1 MTRRPKA
8 VDLFFMNAHES
19 EKSVDAIRKQGCLL
33 GAFLGDALAM
43 PVHWY
48 YDRAALLRDYGRV
61 VDLVAPKSP
70 HADSI
75 LWRSSYAAPNAKGE
89 ILHEQAQYWGR
100 RGVHYHQFL
109 PAGGNTLN
117 MQLALALLTM
127 LQEHKGYD
135 RAAYLRLYI
144 DFMTTP
150 GRHRDTYVEE
160 CHRNF
165 FTKYARGKKPEDCGA
180 EDIHIGGLAHV
191 PVLATWYAGDEA
203 AALEAV
209 REHVRVT
216 HQGELVETAARDLT
230 KMLVAILN
238 GGGVRESIEQFGNGW
253 VGRKKL
259 EAWAAR
265 PDEEVIGS
273 ILSPACYLQDSF
285 PASLFLAWKY
295 ATGIES
301 ALIANT
307 NLGGDNCHR
316 GIVVGALVGAGGAPI
331 PERWVTNLC
340 CHELLKSM
348 QPSF

>member
-1 MTRRPKA
+1 M
-8 VDLFFMNAHES
+8 MNEM
-19 EKSVDAIRKQGCLL
+19 RQRGCLL

-48 YDRAALLRDYGRV
+48 YDRGALARDYGRV
-61 VDLVAPKSP
+61 TDLVAPKNP

-89 ILHEQAQYWGR
+89 ILHEQAQYWGQ

-109 PAGGNTLN
+109 RAGENTLN
-117 MQLALALLTM
+117 MQLALELLGS
-127 LQEHKGYD
+127 LRACGGYD
-135 RAAYLRLYI
+135 RADYMRRYV
-144 DFMTTP
+144 DFLTIP
-150 GRHRDTYVEE
+150 GRHRDTYLEE

-165 FTKYARGKKPEDCGA
+165 FTKYARGKKPEDCGG

-191 PVLATWYAGDEA
+191 PVLAVWYADDEA
-203 AALEAV
+203 AALAAV

-216 HQGELVETAARDLT
+216 HRGEAVETAARDLT
-230 KMLVAILN
+230 KMLMAILH
-238 GGGVRESIEQFGNGW
+238 GASVRESIEKFGNGW

-265 PDEEVIGS
+265 PDEEVVGG
-273 ILSPACYLQDSF
+273 ILSPACYLEDSF

-295 ATGIES
+295 ADDLET
-301 ALIANT
+301 ALVANT

-316 GIVVGALVGAGGAPI
+316 GIVVGALVGAGGAPG
-331 PERWVTNLC
+331 PERWERALLC
-340 CHELLKSM
+340 RESLA
-348 QPSF
+348 

>member
-1 MTRRPKA
+1 MSLP
-8 VDLFFMNAHES
+8 DE
-19 EKSVDAIRKQGCLL
+19 RKIGCLL

-48 YDRAALLRDYGRV
+48 YDRAALARDYGTIT
-61 VDLVAPKSP
+61 DLVAPKNP

-89 ILHEQAQYWGR
+89 ILHDQAKYWGQ

-109 PAGGNTLN
+109 RAGENTLN
-117 MQLALALLTM
+117 MQLALELLAS
-127 LQEHKGYD
+127 LRERGGYD
-135 RAAYLRLYI
+135 REDYARRYI
-144 DFMTTP
+144 NFMTTP

-165 FTKYARGKKPEDCGA
+165 FTKYARGKKPADCGS

-191 PVLATWYAGDEA
+191 PILAVWYADDEA
-203 AALEAV
+203 AALAAV

-216 HQGELVETAARDLT
+216 HRGEQVETAARDLT
-230 KMLVAILN
+230 KMLVAILR
-238 GGGVRESIEQFGNGW
+238 GAGVRESIEEFGQGW

-259 EAWAAR
+259 EAWSAH
-265 PDEEVIGS
+265 PDEEVVGP
-273 ILSPACYLQDSF
+273 ILSPACYLRDSF

-295 ATGIES
+295 ADDLEG
-301 ALIANT
+301 ALVANA

-316 GIVVGALVGAGGAPI
+316 GIVVGSLVGAGGATV
-331 PERWVTNLC
+331 PERWAQGLLC
-340 CHELLKSM
+340 ADAIRTIS
-348 QPSF
+348 

>member
-1 MTRRPKA
+1 M
-8 VDLFFMNAHES
+8 DS
-19 EKSVDAIRKQGCLL
+19 EERKRGCLL

-48 YDRAALLRDYGRV
+48 YDRAALVRDYGRV
-61 VDLVAPKSP
+61 IDLVAPKNP
-70 HADSI
+70 HSDSI

-89 ILHEQAQYWGR
+89 ILHDQAKYWGQ

-109 PAGGNTLN
+109 RAGENTLN
-117 MQLALALLTM
+117 MQLALELLAS
-127 LQEHKGYD
+127 LRERGGYD
-135 RAAYLRLYI
+135 REDYTRRYI

-165 FTKYARGKKPEDCGA
+165 FTKYARGKKPEDCGG

-191 PVLATWYAGDEA
+191 PVLAVRYAGDEV
-203 AALEAV
+203 AALSAV

-216 HQGELVETAARDLT
+216 HRGELVETAARDLA
-230 KMLVAILN
+230 KMLVAIIN
-238 GGGVRESIEQFGNGW
+238 GAGVRESIETSGRGW

-265 PDEEVIGS
+265 PDEEVIGAV
-273 ILSPACYLQDSF
+273 LSPACYLKDSF

-295 ATGIES
+295 ADDLES
-301 ALIANT
+301 ALVANA

-316 GIVVGALVGAGGAPI
+316 GIVVGALVGAGGAPV
-331 PERWVTNLC
+331 PDRWVQGLEC
-340 CHELLKSM
+340 AQAGKLWSAAA
-348 QPSF
+348 

>member
-1 MTRRPKA
+1 MR
-8 VDLFFMNAHES
+8 VEGS
-19 EKSVDAIRKQGCLL
+19 EMRKRNCLL

-48 YDRAALLRDYGRV
+48 YDRGALVRDYGRV
-61 VDLVAPKSP
+61 TELVAPKNP

-75 LWRSSYAAPNAKGE
+75 LWRSSYAAPNAKGD
-89 ILHEQAQYWGR
+89 ILHEQAKYWGR

-109 PAGGNTLN
+109 RAGENTLN
-117 MQLALALLTM
+117 MQLGLELLES
-127 LQEHKGYD
+127 LRACGGYD
-135 RAAYLRLYI
+135 RADYMRRYI
-144 DFMTTP
+144 EFMTTP

-165 FTKYARGKKPEDCGA
+165 FSKYARGKKPEDCGG

-191 PVLATWYAGDEA
+191 PILAVWYADDEA
-203 AALEAV
+203 AALAAV

-216 HQGELVETAARDLT
+216 HRGELIETAARDLT

-238 GGGVRESIEQFGNGW
+238 GAGVRESIEKHGNGW

-259 EAWAAR
+259 QAWAAR
-265 PDEEVIGS
+265 PDEEVVGAV
-273 ILSPACYLQDSF
+273 LSPACYLEDSF

-295 ATGIES
+295 ADDLET
-301 ALIANT
+301 ALVVNA

-316 GIVVGALVGAGGAPI
+316 GIVVGALVGAGGAPV
-331 PERWVTNLC
+331 PERWERGLVC
-340 CHELLKSM
+340 RELLA
-348 QPSF
+348 

>member
-1 MTRRPKA
+1 
-8 VDLFFMNAHES
+8 VS
-19 EKSVDAIRKQGCLL
+19 IDAIDRRKRGCLL

-48 YDRAALLRDYGRV
+48 YDRAALVRDYGRV
-61 VDLVAPKSP
+61 TDLVAPRNP

-75 LWRSSYAAPNAKGE
+75 LWRSSYTPPNAKGD
-89 ILHEQAQYWGR
+89 ILHDQAPYWGR

-109 PAGGNTLN
+109 AAGENTVN
-117 MQLALALLTM
+117 MQLALELLAS
-127 LQEHKGYD
+127 LRACGGYD
-135 RAAYLRLYI
+135 RGDYLRRYVE
-144 DFMTTP
+144 FMTTP

-165 FTKYARGKKPEDCGA
+165 FAKYARGKKPEDCGG

-191 PVLATWYAGDEA
+191 PILAVWFADNES

-209 REHVRVT
+209 HEQVRVT
-216 HQGELVETAARDLT
+216 HRGALVETAARDLT
-230 KMLVAILN
+230 KMLVAILH
-238 GGGVRESIEQFGNGW
+238 GAGVRESIERHGNGW

-265 PDEEVIGS
+265 PDEEVVGAV
-273 ILSPACYLQDSF
+273 LSPACYLEDSF

-295 ATGIES
+295 ADDLEA
-301 ALIANT
+301 ALVANT

-316 GIVVGALVGAGGAPI
+316 GIVVGALVGAGGAPV
-331 PERWVTNLC
+331 PPPWERGLVC
-340 CHELLKSM
+340 RELLA
-348 QPSF
+348 

>member
-1 MTRRPKA
+1 
-8 VDLFFMNAHES
+8 MNTHES
-19 EKSVDAIRKQGCLL
+19 GKTVDALRKRGCLL
-33 GAFLGDALAM
+33 GAFLGDSLAM

-48 YDRAALLRDYGRV
+48 YDRSALARDYGRV
-61 VDLVAPKSP
+61 ADLVAPRNP

-75 LWRSSYAAPNAKGE
+75 LWRSSYAAHNAKGD
-89 ILHEQAQYWGR
+89 ILHEQAKYWGQ
-100 RGVHYHQFL
+100 RGIHYHQFL

-117 MQLALALLTM
+117 MQLALALLAM
-127 LQEHKGYD
+127 LQERKDYD
-135 RAAYLRLYI
+135 RAEYLRLYI

-165 FTKYARGKKPEDCGA
+165 FTKYARGKKPEDCGG

-191 PVLATWYAGDEA
+191 PVLAVWYAGNET

-230 KMLVAILN
+230 KMLISILN
-238 GGGVRESIEQFGNGW
+238 GGGVRESIEKFGNGW
-253 VGRKKL
+253 VGRRKL
-259 EAWAAR
+259 ETWAAR
-265 PDEEVIGS
+265 PDEEVVGS

-295 ATGIES
+295 ANSLES

-316 GIVVGALVGAGGAPI
+316 GIVVGALVGAGGTPI
-331 PERWVTNLC
+331 PERWARNLG
-340 CHELLKSM
+340 CHGLLEGV
-348 QPSF
+348 

>member
-1 MTRRPKA
+1 METTG
-8 VDLFFMNAHES
+8 D
-19 EKSVDAIRKQGCLL
+19 RKRGCLL

-48 YDRAALLRDYGRV
+48 YDRAALVRDYGRV
-61 VDLVAPKSP
+61 IDLVAPKNP

-75 LWRSSYAAPNAKGE
+75 LWRSNYAALNAKGE
-89 ILHEQAQYWGR
+89 ILHDQAKYWGK

-109 PAGGNTLN
+109 RAGENTLN
-117 MQLALALLTM
+117 MQLALELLAS
-127 LQEHKGYD
+127 LRERGGYD
-135 RAAYLRLYI
+135 RGDYTRRYI

-150 GRHRDTYVEE
+150 SKHYDTYLEE

-165 FTKYARGKKPEDCGA
+165 FTKYARGKKPEDCGG

-191 PVLATWYAGDEA
+191 PVLAAWYANDEP
-203 AALEAV
+203 AALAAV
-209 REHVRVT
+209 REQVRVT
-216 HQGELVETAARDLT
+216 HRGVMVETAARDLT

-238 GGGVRESIEQFGNGW
+238 GAAVRESIEKFGNGW

-265 PDEEVIGS
+265 PDEEVIGAV
-273 ILSPACYLQDSF
+273 LSPACYLEDSF

-295 ATGIES
+295 ADSLES
-301 ALIANT
+301 ALVANA

-316 GIVVGALVGAGGAPI
+316 GIVVGALVGAGGVPV
-331 PERWVTNLC
+331 PERWERGLLC
-340 CHELLKSM
+340 RELLG
-348 QPSF
+348 